1 MENKEIKALKD
12 AQLNEKMVELRKE
25 QMNLRFQ
32 KATGQMENPNRWR
45 EVRKT
50 IAKLKTEAKKALAQ
64 NGKYVSVDDG
74 LLELRSEYFIKL
86 KELVES
92 GHIKAVIDK
101 TFPLEQI
108 VEAHRYVDTGHKKG
122 NVVITI

>member
-50 IAKLKTEAKKALAQ
+50 IAKLKTEATARAAAATA
-64 NGKYVSVDDG
+64 N
-74 LLELRSEYFIKL
+74 
-86 KELVES
+86 
-92 GHIKAVIDK
+92 
-101 TFPLEQI
+101 
-108 VEAHRYVDTGHKKG
+108 
-122 NVVITI
+122 